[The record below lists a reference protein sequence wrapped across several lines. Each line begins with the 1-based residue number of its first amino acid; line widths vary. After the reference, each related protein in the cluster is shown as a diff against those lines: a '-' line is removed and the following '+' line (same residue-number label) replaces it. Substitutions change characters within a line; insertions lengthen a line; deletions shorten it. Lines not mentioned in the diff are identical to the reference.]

1 MEEKGPEAHP
11 GETYGRPEREFEEW
25 MTEFSLRTIKTM
37 EEKGWEPHLVEA
49 DCRAEIEFV
58 ATTLGSS

>member
-1 MEEKGPEAHP
+1 MEEKVPEAHP
-11 GETYGRPEREFEEW
+11 SETYGRPEREFEEW